1 MSAPLTIL
9 HIGKFYPPA
18 PGGMEKVV
26 QLLCES
32 ERAHGLDSRVLVA
45 NTRPRTVRESL
56 HGVPVTRVGAFGA
69 IGSVG
74 ICPGFP
80 LAVGQMARD
89 LTVIHEPNP
98 VALVSDW
105 ITWQQ
110 GPLVVWFHSEVLR
123 PQWKYRLMYRP
134 FLRRVL
140 ERAARIVV
148 SSPNLATHAAELQP
162 FRDKC
167 VAIPFGID
175 RTRLDATP
183 DIVRRA
189 EELRS
194 SVPGPR
200 LLFVGRLVPYKGVD
214 VLLRAM
220 AAVDATAWLIGDGP
234 LRERLEADAA
244 RWKVA
249 DRVRFLGALSDGEVV
264 AHLHA
269 CDVFVLPSV
278 THAETFGMVQL
289 EAMTCGKPVVSTNV
303 RSGVPWVN
311 RHDETGIVV
320 EPGDADALAKALNRL
335 LHDATLRERMGMAG
349 QAHVLRNFTLE
360 GMASSTA
367 ALYREVVASAPA
379 SARRR
384 SVAAADAER

>member
-1 MSAPLTIL
+1 VSTPLTIL
-9 HIGKFYPPA
+9 HVGKFYPPA

-32 ERAHGLDSRVLVA
+32 ERAHGLDSRVVVA
-45 NTRPRTVRESL
+45 NTAPHTVYESC
-56 HGVPVTRVGAFGA
+56 HGVPVTRVAAFGA

-80 LAVGQMARD
+80 LAVWQTSRD

-105 ITWQQ
+105 ITRQR

-140 ERAARIVV
+140 RRAARIVV
-148 SSPNLATHAAELQP
+148 SSPNLAVHAAELQP

-167 VAIPFGID
+167 VPIPFGID
-175 RTRLDATP
+175 RSRLDATP
-183 DIVRRA
+183 ATMRRVS
-189 EELRS
+189 ELRA

-200 LLFVGRLVPYKGVD
+200 LLFIGRLVPYKGVD

-220 AAVDATAWLIGDGP
+220 ARVNATAWLIGDGP
-234 LRERLEADAA
+234 QRQRLEAEAG
-244 RWKVA
+244 RLQVT
-249 DRVRFLGALSDGEVV
+249 DRVQFLGPLSDAEVV

-303 RSGVPWVN
+303 PSGVPWVN

-320 EPGDADALAKALNRL
+320 EPGDAEALADALNRL
-335 LHDATLRERMGMAG
+335 LHDAALRERMGKAG
-349 QAHVLRNFTLE
+349 QLRVLRDFTLE
-360 GMASSTA
+360 AMASSTA
-367 ALYREVVASAPA
+367 ALYREVVSPAPA
-379 SARRR
+379 SAQRLA
-384 SVAAADAER
+384 VARGESDR